1 MQHNAKIEF
10 KKAFDKSVKKAYNK
24 NVKKQFGC
32 FATKTL
38 FKKPSCAATQGGYL
52 LLMETIIKKI
62 IIRMIAMYSTITPPL
77 RECRNSRHHFFTD

>member
-1 MQHNAKIEF
+1 MQHNSKIEF

-38 FKKPSCAATQGGYL
+38 FKKPSCTDD
-52 LLMETIIKKI
+52 
-62 IIRMIAMYSTITPPL
+62 STGRL
-77 RECRNSRHHFFTD
+77 FFMQIGI

>member
-1 MQHNAKIEF
+1 MQHNSKIEF

-52 LLMETIIKKI
+52 
-62 IIRMIAMYSTITPPL
+62 
-77 RECRNSRHHFFTD
+77 F